1 MPERSRMTNPSRET
15 DVTTTSTV
23 AALLDYLRRHE
34 CVAEIVSPGVP
45 MPTVPLAA
53 AAIGVEPEQI
63 LKSLV
68 FVYGSGTA
76 VLAVASGTGK
86 INRAKLAAAAH
97 TGHLKLADAGTVRAV
112 TGFPVDG
119 VAPVGHAIQIQVI
132 VDHAVLALSDAYGGG
147 GADDVLLRISPADIV
162 RLTDGV
168 VADIADPA
176 GH

>member
-1 MPERSRMTNPSRET
+1 MDM
-15 DVTTTSTV
+15 TTTSTV
-23 AALLDYLRRHE
+23 ARLLDYLRRHE

-68 FVYGSGTA
+68 FVDGSGRA
-76 VLAVASGTGK
+76 VVAIASGTGK
-86 INRAKLAAAAH
+86 INRARLAATAN
-97 TGHLKLADAGTVRAV
+97 TGHLKLADAKTVRAV
-112 TGFPVDG
+112 TGFPVGG
-119 VAPVGHAIQIQVI
+119 VAPVGHATHVQVI
-132 VDHAVLALSDAYGGG
+132 VDQAVMALSDSYGGG
-147 GADDVLLRISPADIV
+147 GADNVLLRIAPADIL

-176 GH
+176 GQ